1 MPLRFTDCS
10 AIAAVGLFGDRVWT
24 DSIKLNFDYLF
35 LILGKLVALQKF
47 SFVNF
52 YGF

>member
-24 DSIKLNFDYLF
+24 RFHKIKLRLFIFNFE
-35 LILGKLVALQKF
+35 
-47 SFVNF
+47 VN
-52 YGF
+52 